1 MKGFLIDAENARRSY
16 LSEQYKRVKVLK
28 DNIDMDMCRT
38 ATIKQYAEIG
48 ISLGSVPSE
57 CKYEMDEHRLLP
69 NEVRHTFENEHP
81 GYFVYQVSKGPWIIG
96 LNLFKMK

>member
-28 DNIDMDMCRT
+28 DNIDMDMCRA

-48 ISLGSVPSE
+48 ISLGSVPS
-57 CKYEMDEHRLLP
+57 
-69 NEVRHTFENEHP
+69 
-81 GYFVYQVSKGPWIIG
+81 
-96 LNLFKMK
+96 